1 MTDPLQSSVE
11 SAANVEAE
19 LVALLGKM
27 AAGDEAALTTLYA
40 RLNRRIYAFA
50 LRRLSD
56 SDLAEE
62 VVVETLYE
70 AWRHAGRF
78 EGRSKVSTWV
88 LGIAHHK
95 AMDKLRGRAAREW
108 EEIGEEAE
116 QIVDPGPDTY
126 SRIAQRQQGEQIRDC
141 MDTLPDAQREALLL
155 VFYEDMA
162 LGEVAGLQSC
172 PENTVKTRLFHA
184 RRKMRECLER
194 QTRRAGLS

>member
-1 MTDPLQSSVE
+1 LTDTAKTPADP
-11 SAANVEAE
+11 AATLEAE
-19 LVALLGKM
+19 LAVLLRRM
-27 AAGDEAALTTLYA
+27 VAGDESALTVLHA

-56 SDLAEE
+56 PDLAEE

-70 AWRHAGRF
+70 TWRHAGRF

-95 AMDKLRGRAAREW
+95 AMDKLRANGTRQYEDL
-108 EEIGEEAE
+108 GEEAE
-116 QIVDPGPDTY
+116 QIADPAPDTY
-126 SRIAQRQQGEQIRDC
+126 TRIAQRQQGEQIRAC
-141 MDTLPDAQREALLL
+141 MDTLPDEQREALLL
-155 VFYEDMA
+155 VFYEDMT
-162 LGEVAGLQSC
+162 LGEVAVVQSC

-194 QTRRAGLS
+194 QTR

>member
-1 MTDPLQSSVE
+1 MTDPLRFAVDPPSE
-11 SAANVEAE
+11 VEAE
-19 LVALLGKM
+19 LVALLRKM

-70 AWRHAGRF
+70 AWRHASRF

-95 AMDKLRGRAAREW
+95 ALDKLRSRGAREW
-108 EEIGEEAE
+108 EEIGDEAE
-116 QIVDPGPDTY
+116 QIADPGPDTY

-141 MDTLPDAQREALLL
+141 MEALPDAQREALSL

-162 LGEVAGLQSC
+162 LGEVAEVQSC

-194 QTRRAGLS
+194 QTRRADLS